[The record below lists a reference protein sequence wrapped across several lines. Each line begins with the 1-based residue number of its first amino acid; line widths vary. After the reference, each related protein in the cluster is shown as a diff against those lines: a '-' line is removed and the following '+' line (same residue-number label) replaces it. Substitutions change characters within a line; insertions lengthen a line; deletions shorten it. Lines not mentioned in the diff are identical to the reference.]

1 MLVALEG
8 HVRELELAFSLDV
21 AAERTVDHDLGDRVV
36 LQQRLDRTESEDLIE
51 DGLEHLLT
59 LDARD
64 DHAFLV
70 DELVEHL
77 LDARADRFRVREIE
91 ARVEVVDDP
100 RLELD
105 ADVAVGVARRR
116 GALGERSLGR
126 RLGRAARGRWGAR
139 CRRGGLLPSR
149 TLTFDTP

>member
-1 MLVALEG
+1 
-8 HVRELELAFSLDV
+8 
-21 AAERTVDHDLGDRVV
+21 DLGDRVV

-59 LDARD
+59 LDPGD

-77 LDARADRFRVREIE
+77 LDARADRLRVREVE
-91 ARVEVVDDP
+91 PRVEVVDDP

-105 ADVAVGVARRR
+105 ADVAVGVARRG
-116 GALGERSLGR
+116 GALGQGSFGRWLGR
-126 RLGRAARGRWGAR
+126 AAARGRWRAR
-139 CRRGGLLPSR
+139 CLGRGGLLPSG
-149 TLTFDTP
+149 TLTFDAP